1 MQVHVVTVVG
11 LLIVVVGIEGFT
23 ADVYGDERA
32 YPDDD
37 KHTDH
42 YECVHG
48 PTFSRVSASAM
59 STSAE
64 SVMTAPTTTSMMPT
78 RFGSSFTRCQVRT
91 STS

>member
-1 MQVHVVTVVG
+1 MQVHVVAVVG
-11 LLIVVVGIEGFT
+11 LLIVVCIEGFT
-23 ADVYGDERA
+23 ADVHGDERT

-37 KHTDH
+37 EYTDH

-64 SVMTAPTTTSMMPT
+64 IVMTAPTITSMRPT
-78 RFGSSFTRCQVRT
+78 RFGSSFTPCRVRT